1 MGSLPS
7 RVAMLAITG
16 VCLYLVFPSLVEV
29 FSSWPKLVD
38 LKPWWLLP
46 MALLEVCSFACT
58 WELQRICLRTKL
70 WRAVILAHL
79 AGNAFSRIVPGGAVA
94 GAAVQGPMLTDAG
107 IPSGR
112 VASGL
117 ATTNVL
123 TFSALLALPV
133 LSLPAI
139 LLGVP
144 VDRGLANAAWFGAA
158 GFVLIACLAAAM
170 VAFDGPIELAGRA
183 VQAVRNRVLP
193 RRPVHDL
200 PERLLRQRDQT
211 RAALGGR
218 WRSALLAALGWWL
231 FDYGALLLALAA
243 IGARPE
249 PSLVLLAYTGGLALS
264 MIPLTPGGIGF
275 VEAGLTGLLA
285 LAGIAAGPAALAT
298 LAYRLVSYW
307 LPLPAGPIA
316 VIIHRRRYG
325 SSAAPQSA

>member
-1 MGSLPS
+1 
-7 RVAMLAITG
+7 MLAITAF
-16 VCLYLVFPSLVEV
+16 CLYLVFPSLVQV
-29 FSSWPKLVD
+29 FSSWPRLVD

-46 MALLEVCSFACT
+46 MALLELCSFACL
-58 WELQRICLRTKL
+58 WQLQRICLRTKL
-70 WRAVILAHL
+70 WGDVILAHL

-94 GAAVQGPMLTDAG
+94 GAAVQYPMLVDAG

-117 ATTNVL
+117 ATSNVL

-158 GFVLIACLAAAM
+158 GFALIAGLAAVV
-170 VAFDGPIELAGRA
+170 VAFDRPIEIAGRA
-183 VQAVRNRVLP
+183 VQAVRNRL
-193 RRPVHDL
+193 RPSHRIHDL
-200 PERLLRQRDQT
+200 PERLRRQRDQT
-211 RAALGGR
+211 REALGDR
-218 WRSALLAALGWWL
+218 WGAALLAALGWWL
-231 FDYGALLLALAA
+231 FDYGSLLLALAA
-243 IGARPE
+243 IGAKPE

-264 MIPLTPGGIGF
+264 MIPFTPGGLGF
-275 VEAGLTGLLA
+275 VEAGLTGLLS
-285 LAGIAAGPAALAT
+285 LAGIAAGAAALAT

-325 SSAAPQSA
+325 SGPAAQSA